1 MLFWRKLVSG
11 QAYFGAKLVSAQSLF
26 RRKAYFGAKLVSAQA
41 FIADNGREP
50 ARR

>member
-1 MLFWRKLVSG
+1 L
-11 QAYFGAKLVSAQSLF
+11 AQSLF
-26 RRKAYFGAKLVSAQA
+26 QRKAYFGAKLVSVQA